1 MSAFAGGLGGK
12 VRLCSGRRDQG
23 KKIPSRHGSRKG
35 GMKKGLIDQELED
48 TLKSLMTAWQLSCWV
63 SVSVYSASL
72 TLQVAEPM
80 PLEIFWGLY
89 RTTRASRLLVVS
101 PSLDDQ

>member
-48 TLKSLMTAWQLSCWV
+48 TLKSLMTAW
-63 SVSVYSASL
+63 
-72 TLQVAEPM
+72 
-80 PLEIFWGLY
+80 
-89 RTTRASRLLVVS
+89 
-101 PSLDDQ
+101 

>member
-80 PLEIFWGLY
+80 PLEIFWG
-89 RTTRASRLLVVS
+89 
-101 PSLDDQ
+101 